1 MMAASR
7 HLAMAVVLLATAVPA
22 QAEGL
27 VATRTMRAGEVLTPA
42 DVRLDPS
49 LPSGALDRAEAA
61 VGLVARR
68 MLVAGRAIMP
78 GDVGPPP
85 AVHRNAPVTLLFRS
99 GGLTITTEGRA
110 LTDAALGDPVRALNM
125 TSRQTVSGTVSG
137 DGEVTLGAWR

>member
-7 HLAMAVVLLATAVPA
+7 HLAMAVALFSTVVPA

-27 VATRTMRAGEVLTPA
+27 VATRTMRAGDVLTPA

-49 LPSGALDRAEAA
+49 LPAGALDRAEAA

-110 LTDAALGDPVRALNM
+110 LADAALGDPVRALNM

-137 DGEVTLGAWR
+137 NGEVTLGAW